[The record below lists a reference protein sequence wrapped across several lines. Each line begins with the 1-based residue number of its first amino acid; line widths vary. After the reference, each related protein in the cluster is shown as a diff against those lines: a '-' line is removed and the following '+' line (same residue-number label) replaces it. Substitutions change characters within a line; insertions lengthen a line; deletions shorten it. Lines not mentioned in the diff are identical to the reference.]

1 MRGLFGCFSLVVVT
15 CVFGCGGGSGGAKS
29 VDVAGTISLDGEPLE
44 GVDVYFSSG
53 KVGGYGTTDSEGKYR
68 LVNGAA
74 VGENKVHLK
83 KFDTS
88 MAQGIDMS
96 IPGMDEGQAAA
107 MMEAQSKTKEGKA
120 KKGSLIP
127 PEFSDPKT
135 TKLTFEVPE
144 GGTKSADFRITS
156 KK

>member
-1 MRGLFGCFSLVVVT
+1 MRCLVGCVSLVLIYSVI
-15 CVFGCGGGSGGAKS
+15 GCGGGSNGVKS
-29 VDVAGTISLDGEPLE
+29 VDVSGTVSLDGEPLE

-53 KVGGYGTTDSEGKYR
+53 KVGGYGTTDAEGKYR

-88 MAQGIDMS
+88 NAAGIDMS

-120 KKGSLIP
+120 KKLSLIP

-135 TKLTFEVPE
+135 TKLTIEVPDS
-144 GGTKSADFRITS
+144 GTKSADFRITS